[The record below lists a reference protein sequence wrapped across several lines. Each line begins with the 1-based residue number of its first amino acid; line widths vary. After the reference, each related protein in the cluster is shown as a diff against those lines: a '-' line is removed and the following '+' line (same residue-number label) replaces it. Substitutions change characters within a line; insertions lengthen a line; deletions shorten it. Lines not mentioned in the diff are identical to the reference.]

1 MQDRPPPSRLPCRH
15 RRSGLTLNITSV
27 AILYQA
33 ELTPSKMEMLSTW
46 VPVQAW
52 LGDADVRTLD
62 AVGSYRFDDP
72 GGEVG
77 VETHLLRSADGQVLQ
92 VPLTYR
98 SAPMRG
104 GEPSLITTAQHSV
117 LGERWIYD
125 ACGDPVYA
133 HALATAILTG
143 GTQAELELVTDTGYE
158 RREPT
163 TRVSGSGLPGAAVP
177 HVGPVTYLSEGTRT
191 IVRSGQLELTVLRVI
206 EPRAAANAPSADI
219 LVGTW
224 PGQDTPALLAS
235 ARNT

>member
-1 MQDRPPPSRLPCRH
+1 
-15 RRSGLTLNITSV
+15 V

-98 SAPMRG
+98 SAPMGG
-104 GEPSLITTAQHSV
+104 GEPSLITTAHCPRRAMDLRRLRRPGV
-117 LGERWIYD
+117 R
-125 ACGDPVYA
+125 ACARDGHPDWR
-133 HALATAILTG
+133 H
-143 GTQAELELVTDTGYE
+143 
-158 RREPT
+158 
-163 TRVSGSGLPGAAVP
+163 PG
-177 HVGPVTYLSEGTRT
+177 
-191 IVRSGQLELTVLRVI
+191 
-206 EPRAAANAPSADI
+206 
-219 LVGTW
+219 
-224 PGQDTPALLAS
+224 
-235 ARNT
+235 